1 MLAGALAVVTVVG
14 CNNASERKDET
25 QANQTMQ
32 PAEHAA
38 PPASTESQPDTIR
51 KSIPSE
57 TAGKIGEA
65 NLKINYHSPGV
76 KGRVIWGG
84 LVPYDQVWVT
94 GAHRATTLETDKN
107 LTIGGKKLGAGKYA
121 LFTIPGKENWTVI
134 INKNWEQHLADDYAQ
149 QEDVVRVQV
158 TPQTLQSPQE
168 RLKYDIKGGPGN
180 TGTID
185 ISWADLL
192 VSVPVK
198 S

>member
-1 MLAGALAVVTVVG
+1 M
-14 CNNASERKDET
+14 
-25 QANQTMQ
+25 
-32 PAEHAA
+32 
-38 PPASTESQPDTIR
+38 
-51 KSIPSE
+51 
-57 TAGKIGEA
+57 
-65 NLKINYHSPGV
+65 
-76 KGRVIWGG
+76 
-84 LVPYDQVWVT
+84 
-94 GAHRATTLETDKN
+94 
-107 LTIGGKKLGAGKYA
+107 
-121 LFTIPGKENWTVI
+121 FTIPGKENWTVI